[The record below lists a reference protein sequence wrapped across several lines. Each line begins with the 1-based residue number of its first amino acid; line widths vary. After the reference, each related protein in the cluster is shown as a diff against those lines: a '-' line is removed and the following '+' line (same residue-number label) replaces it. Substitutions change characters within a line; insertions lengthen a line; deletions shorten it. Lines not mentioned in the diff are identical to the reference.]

1 MAEMYTLTLA
11 GHETTASTISFLMYQ
26 LSLHP
31 EYQARM
37 RQEIREVRA
46 RVSARTGIDFT
57 MEDLDNMP
65 LCLNAIKVCCRTR
78 LR

>member
-31 EYQARM
+31 LYQARM

-65 LCLNAIKVCCRTR
+65 LCLNTIKVCCRTR